1 MYFQNYS
8 LPICRFTGDEGPG
21 SNVTDLYHPIPKSG
35 HSEWYM
41 VGRDE
46 GLLQC
51 TANRSL
57 CTKSSSL
64 PCCLSNTEI
73 VWRGRSC
80 SQIYLHLSSSQC
92 LVFLNWKKENVFMF
106 PAGRSCLHLFVSIK
120 KVYVSLLIC
129 IVPFTWLLPWSIHML
144 RNAFLEQLALNI
156 CWSDIC
162 MQLGQVWMWQRC
174 AAQACSLTVAFITE
188 EFPLRQHLEM
198 WEYIYAVA
206 RLHELLKLLSCQGIS
221 HHSLAD
227 FCGDCFNKNKRGKN
241 ESCRCIAQ
249 L

>member
-1 MYFQNYS
+1 MHQIKQPAMLPFQYRNRVERKKLLTN
-8 LPICRFTGDEGPG
+8 LPSP
-21 SNVTDLYHPIPKSG
+21 
-35 HSEWYM
+35 
-41 VGRDE
+41 
-46 GLLQC
+46 LQF
-51 TANRSL
+51 
-57 CTKSSSL
+57 
-64 PCCLSNTEI
+64 
-73 VWRGRSC
+73 
-80 SQIYLHLSSSQC
+80 QC

-198 WEYIYAVA
+198 WESIFM
-206 RLHELLKLLSCQGIS
+206 LLQ
-221 HHSLAD
+221 
-227 FCGDCFNKNKRGKN
+227 DCMSF
-241 ESCRCIAQ
+241 
-249 L
+249 